1 MLSLPV
7 LAAGP
12 VPNGDG
18 RVDTGLRAVLPPPA
32 AGASAG
38 VVPCCRA
45 AASTPLSAAGGAAVT
60 PASAASSVIRSAA
73 KACAN
78 FNFLVVRIRCYC
90 RQECF
95 FLKTTRKNS
104 AKRSI
109 IIFFCGFGCF
119 F

>member
-1 MLSLPV
+1 MPLPV
-7 LAAGP
+7 VASVSVPDGDRSVDAGW
-12 VPNGDG
+12 
-18 RVDTGLRAVLPPPA
+18 RAVLPPPA

-90 RQECF
+90 RRECF
-95 FLKTTRKNS
+95 F
-104 AKRSI
+104 
-109 IIFFCGFGCF
+109 F
-119 F
+119 